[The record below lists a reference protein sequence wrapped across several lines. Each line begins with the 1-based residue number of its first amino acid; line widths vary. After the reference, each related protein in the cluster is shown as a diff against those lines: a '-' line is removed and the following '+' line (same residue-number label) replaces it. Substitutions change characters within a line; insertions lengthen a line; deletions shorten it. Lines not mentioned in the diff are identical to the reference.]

1 MLVWGLLNV
10 QEEDIYDAPEEYK
23 ILLYI
28 RMQFKIL
35 IALYSYKPQKFE
47 GYEKEYIS
55 RIWYVVDSKMRF
67 N

>member
-1 MLVWGLLNV
+1 MNV
-10 QEEDIYDAPEEYK
+10 QEEDIYDAPEEYI

-35 IALYSYKPQKFE
+35 IALYSYKSQKFE
-47 GYEKEYIS
+47 GYEKEYITQ
-55 RIWYVVDSKMRF
+55 IWYVVDSKMRF